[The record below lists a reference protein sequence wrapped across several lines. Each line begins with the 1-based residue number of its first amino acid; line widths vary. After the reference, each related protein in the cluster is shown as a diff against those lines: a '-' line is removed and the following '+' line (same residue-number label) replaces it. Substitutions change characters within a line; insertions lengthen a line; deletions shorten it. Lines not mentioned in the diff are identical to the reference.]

1 VHSSSIRESK
11 GRSDFRALHPERGLR
26 FFDAACLRLRSRLSD
41 CDACARACPVDAI
54 RIDPTQTRVRDACTG
69 CGRCAA
75 ACPTHALD
83 ASGFRVGDLA
93 PAPPERPVTVDCWKV
108 PRAASESDAVRV
120 PCLGGLRVSDLLD
133 LRAAAGPR
141 PVRLID
147 RGWCSG
153 CSSGGTRHPAE
164 ANLTEAR
171 ALLADVGAAHEAL
184 PALESRPLPGR
195 LMPQDIPPADAEA
208 AVNRRNFLRHLVGR
222 AAAAVEE
229 AAAFDPGH
237 AARPS
242 FSARVERP
250 ATERSGVLAA
260 LRAAA
265 DGTGRTLPA
274 RLFPEAEASDACRNH
289 NVCVANC
296 PTEALRKYETDD
308 GAAGVAFDAAECI
321 DCGLCA
327 SVCPEQAM
335 SIRAGA
341 RTAPPAG
348 EETVTRFGTRE
359 CWHCG
364 ASFAP
369 RADERHCAACA
380 KSHALAAGAFRALFA
395 VR

>member
-1 VHSSSIRESK
+1 M
-11 GRSDFRALHPERGLR
+11 HPERGVR
-26 FFDAACLRLRSRLSD
+26 FFDAACLRLRSHLSD
-41 CDACARACPVDAI
+41 CDACPRACPVDAI
-54 RIDPTQTRVRDACTG
+54 RIDSTQTRVRAACTG

-83 ASGFRVGDLA
+83 VPGFRVGEIA
-93 PAPPERPVTVDCWKV
+93 AVPSGRAVTVDCWKV
-108 PRAASESDAVRV
+108 PRAVSEPDAVRV

-141 PVRLID
+141 PVRLLD
-147 RGWCSG
+147 RGWCDG
-153 CSSGGTRHPAE
+153 CSSGGVRHPAE

-195 LMPQDIPPADAEA
+195 LMPQDIPPPDAEA
-208 AVNRRNFLRHLVGR
+208 AVSRRNFLRHLVGR
-222 AAAAVEE
+222 TAAAVEE
-229 AAAFDPGH
+229 AAAFDPGL

-242 FSARVERP
+242 FGARVERP
-250 ATERSGVLAA
+250 RTERSAVLAA
-260 LRAAA
+260 LRTTA
-265 DGTGRTLPA
+265 DGTGRELPA
-274 RLFPEAEASDACRNH
+274 RLFPEAGASDACRNH
-289 NVCVANC
+289 NVCAASC
-296 PTEALRKYETDD
+296 PTGALRKYETDG

-321 DCGLCA
+321 ACGLCE

-341 RTAPPAG
+341 RTAPPSGA
-348 EETVTRFGTRE
+348 ETVTRFRTRE

-364 ASFAP
+364 VSFAP

-380 KSHALAAGAFRALFA
+380 KSRDLAAGAFRELFA
-395 VR
+395 MR